1 MILPP
6 LAASAKSGERHH
18 GRRAIIV
25 RWCFAG
31 LDLLALERA
40 YGLAILSPCPSHLWM
55 HASSLRQPR
64 TLLHGAEIWLVEYVG
79 AERQLERSRQDGW
92 THGIFSFGCL
102 PLRGKYGS
110 RCQS

>member
-18 GRRAIIV
+18 GRRALIV

-40 YGLAILSPCPSHLWM
+40 YGLAILSP
-55 HASSLRQPR
+55 
-64 TLLHGAEIWLVEYVG
+64 
-79 AERQLERSRQDGW
+79 
-92 THGIFSFGCL
+92 L
-102 PLRGKYGS
+102 PLAPLDARIIVAAVADFAAWG
-110 RCQS
+110 